1 MSRRFA
7 QNNSSRPTLRAFLK
21 PRGEK
26 LKLNKTTS
34 KYKQTSHY
42 FSLSLG
48 GRGIRI
54 KKQTNK
60 QTNEMLSATFP
71 RF

>member
-42 FSLSLG
+42 FSLFLRG
-48 GRGIRI
+48 GLEY
-54 KKQTNK
+54 KQTNK
-60 QTNEMLSATFP
+60 QTNKRNVKRNVS
-71 RF
+71 